1 MPLHLPFNFPYFYNN
16 RNYRRMPTPYYNNTH
31 YQNNYKSQN
40 SIQGNS
46 NHNMQNYFNDN
57 LNHNIQNNFQD
68 NSNPNIQNNIQAT
81 KLNDSKKNPENS
93 EDENRSETSECFF
106 EIFGIKL
113 HFDDVLIICILF
125 FLYKEEVH
133 DQELFLCLVLLL
145 IS

>member
-16 RNYRRMPTPYYNNTH
+16 RNYRRLPQYYNNTH
-31 YQNNYKSQN
+31 FQNNFKDKYNFQE
-40 SIQGNS
+40 
-46 NHNMQNYFNDN
+46 N
-57 LNHNIQNNFQD
+57 LNHNMKNKIHE
-68 NSNPNIQNNIQAT
+68 S

-93 EDENRSETSECFF
+93 ENENCPETSECFF

-125 FLYKEEVH
+125 FLYKEEVK
-133 DQELFLCLVLLL
+133 DQELFLCLILLL